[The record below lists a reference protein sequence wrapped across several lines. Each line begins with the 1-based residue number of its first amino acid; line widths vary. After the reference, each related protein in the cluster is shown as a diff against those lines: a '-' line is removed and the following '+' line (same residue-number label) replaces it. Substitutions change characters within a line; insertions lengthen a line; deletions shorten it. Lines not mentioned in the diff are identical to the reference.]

1 MINIL
6 IEAFGALTIRNG
18 RRDEEEEKL
27 MRMLDLGKYVYIALG
42 LDKLLPS
49 TKRGITDIAN
59 TFRQTRLTTIINV
72 TISAPHP
79 PPQDCPLLNN
89 RWVIKDLL
97 GLRHASSE
105 AH

>member
-27 MRMLDLGKYVYIALG
+27 TRMLGKYVYMALG

-49 TKRGITDIAN
+49 TKRGII
-59 TFRQTRLTTIINV
+59 LL
-72 TISAPHP
+72 ISRIPSARRVS
-79 PPQDCPLLNN
+79 QQ
-89 RWVIKDLL
+89 
-97 GLRHASSE
+97 SSTSQFQL
-105 AH
+105 HIHHRKIVHC

>member
-27 MRMLDLGKYVYIALG
+27 MRMLGKYLYMALG

-59 TFRQTRLTTIINV
+59 TFRQTRLTTIINA
-72 TISAPHP
+72 TISALHP

>member
-18 RRDEEEEKL
+18 RRDEEEKL
-27 MRMLDLGKYVYIALG
+27 MRMLGKYVYMALG
-42 LDKLLPS
+42 LDKLLSS

-89 RWVIKDLL
+89 HWVIKDLL
-97 GLRHASSE
+97 ELRHASSE